1 MEKSRFLAEGELSN
15 LSESFLVA
23 GGFLDKTY
31 TEFTYKICADLLQI
45 SHQPNSAPSRLVRPL
60 G

>member
-31 TEFTYKICADLLQI
+31 TEFTYKIRADLLQI
-45 SHQPNSAPSRLVRPL
+45 SHQPNSAPSR
-60 G
+60 